1 MSPEQAIAA
10 LDRQIA
16 AHGDDAQ
23 IQRGTGA
30 PVSLRL
36 WVREYLPQELQGGV
50 TQGDRKVIVSP
61 SDVAK
66 AGIGDLR
73 KLDKLTIAGRRTN
86 VEYANPTRIRGVI
99 VRWDLNVRGS

>member
-16 AHGDDAQ
+16 LHGDDAQ
-23 IQRGTGA
+23 HQRGTGA
-30 PVSLRL
+30 AASLRL

-50 TQGDRKVIVSP
+50 TQGDRKVVVSP
-61 SDVAK
+61 TDVAK
-66 AGIGDLR
+66 AGLSDLR

-86 VEYANPTRIRGVI
+86 VEYANPTRIRGVV